1 MALSLDE
8 KRAILNY
15 RIQKAEKALVEAKD
29 NSTFGHWNLVANRL
43 YYAVFHM
50 ASAMLIDKGFSA
62 KSHNGIFCILG
73 QEFVRKGI
81 LDREDAKLAS
91 RLQNMRQSGDYDDMF
106 DWTEE
111 DVSPLFEKTEALIQK
126 MKGLI
131 TIK

>member
-1 MALSLDE
+1 M
-8 KRAILNY
+8 
-15 RIQKAEKALVEAKD
+15 
-29 NSTFGHWNLVANRL
+29 
-43 YYAVFHM
+43 
-50 ASAMLIDKGFSA
+50 
-62 KSHNGIFCILG
+62 G

-126 MKGLI
+126 MKGAVSKILC
-131 TIK
+131 K

>member
-29 NSTFGHWNLVANRL
+29 NSTLGHWNLVANRL

-73 QEFVRKGI
+73 Q
-81 LDREDAKLAS
+81 
-91 RLQNMRQSGDYDDMF
+91 
-106 DWTEE
+106 
-111 DVSPLFEKTEALIQK
+111 
-126 MKGLI
+126 
-131 TIK
+131 